1 MITGFIFFI
10 YGLMF
15 FVLGALAYS
24 VISKL
29 TKKGRQSRGPHRKP
43 EQEGPHGRREVS
55 DYLDV
60 AHSERIRT

>member
-1 MITGFIFFI
+1 MLTAIMIFI

-24 VISKL
+24 AISKL
-29 TKKGRQSRGPHRKP
+29 TKKGRQNRGPHPKP
-43 EQEGPHGRREVS
+43 EQENPYGRQGES
-55 DYLDV
+55 DYLNV